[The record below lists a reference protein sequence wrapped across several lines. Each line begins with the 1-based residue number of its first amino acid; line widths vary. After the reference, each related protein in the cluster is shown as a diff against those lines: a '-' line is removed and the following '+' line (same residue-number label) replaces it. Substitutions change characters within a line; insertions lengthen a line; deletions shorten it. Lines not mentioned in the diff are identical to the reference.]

1 MAKKSGANNI
11 FVLVGLAIALSIAAF
26 LSPIASQDP
35 DGLDRVA
42 EDLKFNDKAI
52 EQPIT
57 KDLPTAQ
64 IFDEY
69 SLKAVSDEKLSTGIA
84 GVMGTLLA
92 FGLTWGLGKLVIRK
106 PSK

>member
-1 MAKKSGANNI
+1 MAKRTGANNV
-11 FVLVGLAIALSIAAF
+11 FVFVGLAIALSIAAF
-26 LSPIASQDP
+26 LSPLASQDP

-84 GVMGTLLA
+84 GILGTLLT
-92 FGLTWGLGKLVIRK
+92 FGLTWGIGKVAIRK
-106 PSK
+106 SGD

>member
-1 MAKKSGANNI
+1 MAKRTGANNV
-11 FVLVGLAIALSIAAF
+11 FVFVGLAIALSIAAF

-42 EDLKFNDKAI
+42 EDLKFNDRAI

-57 KDLPTAQ
+57 KDMPTAQ

-84 GVMGTLLA
+84 GILGTLLT
-92 FGLTWGLGKLVIRK
+92 FGLTWGIGKVAIRK
-106 PSK
+106 SGD

>member
-1 MAKKSGANNI
+1 M
-11 FVLVGLAIALSIAAF
+11 
-26 LSPIASQDP
+26 SPLASQDP

-84 GVMGTLLA
+84 GILGTLLT
-92 FGLTWGLGKLVIRK
+92 FGLTWGIGKVAIRK
-106 PSK
+106 SGD

>member
-11 FVLVGLAIALSIAAF
+11 LVFVGLAIALSIAAF

-84 GVMGTLLA
+84 GILGTLLT
-92 FGLTWGLGKLVIRK
+92 FGLTWGIGKVAIRK
-106 PSK
+106 SGD